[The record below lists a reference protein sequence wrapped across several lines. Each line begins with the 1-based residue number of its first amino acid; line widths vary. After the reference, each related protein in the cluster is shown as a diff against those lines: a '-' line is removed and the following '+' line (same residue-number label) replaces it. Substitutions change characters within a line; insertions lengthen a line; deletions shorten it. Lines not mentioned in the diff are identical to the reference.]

1 MVLII
6 WYSYTYDTIL
16 PECGKGLW
24 EMNGT
29 HKLTNGIIKAVGHV
43 HGDHLNGLGDIH
55 TIDAHG

>member
-6 WYSYTYDTIL
+6 GYSYTYDTIL

-29 HKLTNGIIKAVGHV
+29 HKLTNG
-43 HGDHLNGLGDIH
+43 
-55 TIDAHG
+55 